1 MLRLAFDFIITWRET
16 RTRPNAYRKV
26 LSDYNL
32 TTKMDM
38 PGRQTF

>member
-1 MLRLAFDFIITWRET
+1 MRWRDKNIAVRKQKITV
-16 RTRPNAYRKV
+16 RKV